1 MQEYVL
7 VQVEQ
12 PVVEVF
18 QRNEQRQWVFFEYGL
33 GDRLFL
39 KSVNV
44 EIAVSDLYQQI
55 QFEQKT
61 E

>member
-1 MQEYVL
+1 M
-7 VQVEQ
+7 
-12 PVVEVF
+12 VEVF
-18 QRNEQRQWVFFEYGL
+18 QRNEQGQWVLFEYCL
-33 GDRLFL
+33 DDRLFL

>member
-1 MQEYVL
+1 LQEYVL

-12 PVVEVF
+12 PMVEVF
-18 QRNEQRQWVFFEYGL
+18 QRNEQGQWVLFEYGL
-33 GDRLFL
+33 DDRLLL

-55 QFEQKT
+55 QFEQKI